1 MEALLKD
8 LEAAVGADGLAT
20 GEAAAEQA
28 YSPWARLGKPLA
40 IVRPRS
46 TAQVAAILR
55 AAHAAG
61 GSVVP
66 WGGRT
71 GLVDGTSAEDQ
82 IALSLERMNAVEEI
96 DPVAATMTVQAG
108 CVLAAACDAAEA
120 AGLFLPLD
128 LGARGSATLGGT
140 ISTNAGGNRVLRYGM
155 MREMVLGLEAVLA
168 DGTIVSSMNRL
179 IKNNTGYDLKQLF
192 IGSEGTLGVVTRAV
206 LRLRPKPAS
215 QNTGFLAVESF
226 AALPKLLR
234 HLEGELSG
242 ALSAFEVM
250 WPEFYEL
257 VTTEPAKGRP
267 ILPHGHPYYVLVET
281 LGSHPDSDA
290 ERFVAVLAGALEAG
304 LVSDAAIAM
313 SPAERERM
321 WALRD
326 DVSQV
331 VRTGPSVI
339 FDISLPIPEMEAYVA
354 RIRAD
359 LTANWPQ
366 ATCVVFGHLGDGNLH
381 VIAGASDPELRR
393 EIEEVVYAP
402 LEAFAGSVSAEHGI
416 GLLKREFLGVSR
428 SPVELAVMRTLKDAL
443 DPKHVLNP
451 GKILG

>member
-1 MEALLKD
+1 M
-8 LEAAVGADGLAT
+8 AT

-28 YSPWARLGKPLA
+28 FSPWARLGKPLA

-46 TAQVAAILR
+46 TAQVAAILC

-66 WGGRT
+66 WGGHT
-71 GLVDGTSAEDQ
+71 GLVDGTAAEGQ
-82 IALSLERMNAVEEI
+82 IALSLERMNAVEEV
-96 DPVAATMTVQAG
+96 DPAAVTMTVQAG
-108 CVLAAACDAAEA
+108 CVLAAACDAADA

-168 DGTIVSSMNRL
+168 DGTIVSSLNRL

-215 QNTGFLAVESF
+215 QNTALLAVESF
-226 AALPKLLR
+226 AALPQLLR
-234 HLEGELSG
+234 HLEGALSG

-257 VTTEPAKGRP
+257 VTTAPAQGRP
-267 ILPHGHPYYVLVET
+267 ILPQGHPYYVLVES
-281 LGSHPDSDA
+281 LGAHPAGDA
-290 ERFVAVLAGALEAG
+290 ARFEAVLADALEAG
-304 LVSDAAIAM
+304 LVADAALAL
-313 SPAERERM
+313 SPAEGRRM

-326 DVSQV
+326 DVAEVMARNGPTV
-331 VRTGPSVI
+331 V
-339 FDISLPIPEMEAYVA
+339 FDIGLPIAEMESYVA

-359 LTANWPQ
+359 LTAKWPQ

-381 VIAGASDPELRR
+381 VIAGAGDPALCPA
-393 EIEEVVYAP
+393 IEEVVYAP
-402 LEAFAGSVSAEHGI
+402 LQAFAGSVSAEHGI
-416 GLLKREFLGVSR
+416 GLRKRRFLGVSR

-443 DPKHVLNP
+443 DPRHVLNP
-451 GKILG
+451 GKVLG

>member
-1 MEALLKD
+1 
-8 LEAAVGADGLAT
+8 
-20 GEAAAEQA
+20 
-28 YSPWARLGKPLA
+28 
-40 IVRPRS
+40 
-46 TAQVAAILR
+46 
-55 AAHAAG
+55 
-61 GSVVP
+61 
-66 WGGRT
+66 
-71 GLVDGTSAEDQ
+71 
-82 IALSLERMNAVEEI
+82 MNAIEEV
-96 DPVAATMTVQAG
+96 DVPGGVAIAQAG
-108 CVLAAACDAAEA
+108 TPLQKLQERVEQD
-120 AGLFLPLD
+120 GMMFPLD
-128 LGARGSATLGGT
+128 LGARGSCTIGGN
-140 ISTNAGGNRVLRYGM
+140 ISTNAGGNRVIRYGM
-155 MREMVLGLEAVLA
+155 TRDLVLGLEAVLA

-226 AALPKLLR
+226 AALAKLLR

-304 LVSDAAIAM
+304 LISDAAIAM
-313 SPAERERM
+313 SQAERGRM

-326 DVSQV
+326 DVFQAA
-331 VRTGPSVI
+331 RNGPIVI

-359 LTANWPQ
+359 LAAKWPQ

-381 VIAGASDPELRR
+381 VIAGAGDPELRH

-402 LEAFAGSVSAEHGI
+402 LEAFGGSVSAEHGI
-416 GLLKREFLGVSR
+416 GLLKREFLGLSR